1 MKKTLLLALALIA
14 AGSVV
19 LEAQASITAQV
30 DLCLDAERFIQNVAG
45 MVSLTEPDTVND
57 WRTQS
62 ATPGCRVTAAA
73 ATKQLSRNLVKDFF
87 NLLQSDA
94 WIRTPDPRDAPNE
107 GSLRFRKGQADCLFS
122 FYDSSVSLNT
132 DAELTVSDAVFKTV
146 GEKLYHFLV
155 LCTPAAPA
163 AP

>member
-1 MKKTLLLALALIA
+1 MRRTLLLALMIA
-14 AGSVV
+14 GPGV
-19 LEAQASITAQV
+19 LEAQDSRAAQV
-30 DLCLDAERFIQNVAG
+30 DLCLDAERFIEGVAG
-45 MVSLTEPDTVND
+45 MASLTEPDTIND
-57 WRTQS
+57 WRPQS
-62 ATPGCRVTAAA
+62 VTPGCRVTSAG
-73 ATKQLSRNLVKDFF
+73 ATRQSPRNLLKSFF
-87 NLLQSDA
+87 DSLQSDA

-132 DAELTVSDAVFKTV
+132 DAELTVSDAVFRKV

-155 LCTPAAPA
+155 LCTPIAPA